1 MTEQAQRKA
10 ELIGALTN
18 EPIPVTICG
27 DCMEPLLSD
36 GERVM
41 IRKSRFYKP
50 GDILVYCDASGDLI
64 AHRMLGYYY
73 WKGEWRLLIKAD
85 NALQP
90 DGGVPTAHILG
101 KVLENNPGFMIR
113 LQSVALFFRFTL
125 RKIRR

>member
-10 ELIGALTN
+10 RLIGALTD
-18 EPIPVTICG
+18 EPIPVSICG
-27 DCMEPLLSD
+27 DCMEPLLND
-36 GERVM
+36 GARVM
-41 IRKSRFYKP
+41 IRQSRFYKP
-50 GDILVYCDASGDLI
+50 GDILVYCDASGNLI

-101 KVLENNPGFMIR
+101 KVLENNPGIMKR
-113 LQSVALFFRFTL
+113 LQSAALFLRFAL